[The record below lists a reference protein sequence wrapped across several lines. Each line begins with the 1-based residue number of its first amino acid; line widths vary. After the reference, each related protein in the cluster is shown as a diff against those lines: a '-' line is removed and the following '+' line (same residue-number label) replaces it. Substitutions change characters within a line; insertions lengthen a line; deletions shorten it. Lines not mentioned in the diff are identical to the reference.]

1 MGKPAGCDYRHSLGR
16 IPGLNGAPQRLPESV
31 TANGCRLVGREI
43 GIDRYRHYRRHF
55 LLHNPPAHEGKSVPH
70 RPAVRLP
77 GELRDVKPLAHH
89 MDDHMLA
96 EFALNGVPLGLVAK
110 LIPARC
116 RYGRVDG
123 FSRWDAFY
131 ALAPKNGECRHT
143 VVIEQ
148 LVLIVT
154 HDNDHVGR
162 NLGEFF
168 TQSQNSLLAT
178 LLFRLPN
185 LTAQMRFQFL
195 PGPALF
201 EAFEIVGS
209 PLEFQRFV
217 FSIAIGVEMPDLGGG
232 AKHRAV

>member
-1 MGKPAGCDYRHSLGR
+1 MVMSDGCYYLHSFD
-16 IPGLNGAPQRLPESV
+16 GLHTFNGAPQRLPESV
-31 TANGCRLVGREI
+31 TASGRRLVGREI

-77 GELRDVKPLAHH
+77 GELRDVKPLGHH

-96 EFALNGVPLGLVAK
+96 ELALDGVPLGLVAK

-123 FSRWDAFY
+123 FSWWDAFY

-154 HDNDHVGR
+154 DDNNHVGR
-162 NLGEFF
+162 DLGEFF

-185 LTAQMRFQFL
+185 LTAHVLFQFL

-201 EAFEIVGS
+201 EAFVIVGL
-209 PLEFQRFV
+209 PLELQRLV
-217 FSIAIGVEMPDLGGG
+217 FSIAIGVEIPDVGG
-232 AKHRAV
+232 

>member
-1 MGKPAGCDYRHSLGR
+1 MGKPAGCDHRHSLGR

-31 TANGCRLVGREI
+31 TARGRRLIRGEI
-43 GIDRYRHYRRHF
+43 GIDRYRHYRHHF
-55 LLHNPPAHEGKSVPH
+55 FLHNPPAHECKSVAH
-70 RPAVRLP
+70 RAAVRLP
-77 GELRDVKPLAHH
+77 GELRDVKPLGHH

-96 EFALNGVPLGLVAK
+96 ELALDGVPLWHVAK

-116 RYGRVDG
+116 RNGGVDG

-131 ALAPKNGECRHT
+131 ALAPKNGECRHP

-154 HDNDHVGR
+154 YDNDHVGR

-185 LTAQMRFQFL
+185 LTAQMWFQFL

-201 EAFEIVGS
+201 EAFVIVGS
-209 PLEFQRFV
+209 PLELQRLV
-217 FSIAIGVEMPDLGGG
+217 FSIAIGVEMPDVGGG
-232 AKHRAV
+232 AEHRAV

>member
-31 TANGCRLVGREI
+31 TASGRRLVRGKI
-43 GIDRYRHYRRHF
+43 GIDRYRQYRHRV

-70 RPAVRLP
+70 RAAVRLP

-89 MDDHMLA
+89 MDDHVLA
-96 EFALNGVPLGLVAK
+96 ELALDGVPLGLVAK

-116 RYGRVDG
+116 RYGGVDG

-162 NLGEFF
+162 NLGEFLPRAKIACW
-168 TQSQNSLLAT
+168 QLACLDCQISLLTCCSNSSRA
-178 LLFRLPN
+178 RLC
-185 LTAQMRFQFL
+185 LRF
-195 PGPALF
+195 
-201 EAFEIVGS
+201 S
-209 PLEFQRFV
+209 
-217 FSIAIGVEMPDLGGG
+217 
-232 AKHRAV
+232 